1 MCRYLLIW
9 KQPRPQGFSLKKW
22 VGPFFKGKALGTRLI
37 WKRTVHRMAGSNSG
51 RPVTTSVIDL
61 VHSLSII
68 PHKVMR
74 ILGGRLLEPRLRASL
89 RKHPFLLAKSP

>member
-61 VHSLSII
+61 VHSLSEYH
-68 PHKVMR
+68 PPQSYAHF
-74 ILGGRLLEPRLRASL
+74 GWSL
-89 RKHPFLLAKSP
+89 TGA